1 MNEFTIGDE
10 VAIPSGCGE
19 IIKTDDLQNGEE
31 LLYIF
36 EAPETIHKYPS
47 SVDIVRAK

>member
-1 MNEFTIGDE
+1 VKDPTVGDE
-10 VAIPSGCGE
+10 VTFSGGHGNV
-19 IIKTDDLQNGEE
+19 IRTDAVQNGEK

-47 SVDIVRAK
+47 SVGIVRAK

>member
-1 MNEFTIGDE
+1 MQELTIGDE
-10 VAIPSGCGE
+10 VAILGGCGE
-19 IIKTDDLQNGEE
+19 IIETDDLQNGEK